1 VSELF
6 SERFVLGGLLGTGA
20 SAAVYEALDTV
31 SGEQVALKILHSEYS
46 HDEAMREAFFAE
58 ARLVEGLSHPN
69 VAAAVAYGASDS
81 EVDQRA
87 WIAMRFAPGVSLA
100 EHVETHGVP
109 PVPEALAVMQGV
121 LAALEAIHA
130 AGLAHRDVTPANVMV
145 RVDAAGAL
153 TAEGT
158 MLIDFG
164 LADVQGTPATGWH
177 VLRGIGAPT
186 AVEPTEATP
195 TAPTPKA
202 GVVGSVHYISPEQ
215 ARGQA
220 VDARGDVYQA
230 GCLLYFALTGQPPFP
245 AETAALTLR
254 AHATEPPPVPSMKRP
269 QVPRAVDRV
278 VVRAMLKDPGARFAS
293 AAEFAVALAGASGA
307 SSASTTV
314 VPQSTTIMPRA
325 ASAAMVSAATQ
336 GIDFYG
342 NSPQYLTDRELIASQ
357 RPTSRRGYWWLAV
370 VVLAVAVVVWGSF
383 AFANRNDVPAP
394 VPSASATTT
403 RDPSVAPT
411 ATATLSAQVLV
422 PAIVGKTAD
431 EARASL
437 TEAGLTISSE
447 LSVHSSQRAGTVVT
461 VSPSEN
467 TSVKRGSR
475 VELRVAS
482 GQNSVPMLLGLTQSE
497 AISRIQEAGFVPVV
511 NVAQI
516 PGTSPDRVV
525 DQSPSGDSTAVLGAS
540 VIVLVNPPAPTP
552 AATPSPQ
559 PTNSPIPSPTP
570 SP

>member
-6 SERFVLGGLLGTGA
+6 SGRFVLGGLLGTGA
-20 SAAVYEALDTV
+20 SAAVYEAHDTV
-31 SGEQVALKILHSEYS
+31 SADQVALKILHSEYS
-46 HDEAMREAFFAE
+46 HDQAMREAFFAE

-100 EHVETHGVP
+100 EHVEVHGPLTVA
-109 PVPEALAVMQGV
+109 EAVAVMQGV

-145 RVDAAGAL
+145 LANAAGVL
-153 TAEGT
+153 STEGT

-177 VLRGIGAPT
+177 VLRGIGAPA
-186 AVEPTEATP
+186 AVESSDAMP

-254 AHATEPPPVPSMKRP
+254 AHASEPPPVPSMKRP
-269 QVPRAVDRV
+269 QVPRAMDRV
-278 VVRAMLKDPGARFAS
+278 VVRAMLKDPSARYPS
-293 AAEFAVALAGASGA
+293 AAEFGMALASVSGA
-307 SSASTTV
+307 STASTTV

-325 ASAAMVSAATQ
+325 ASAAMVSAAAQ

-342 NSPQYLTDRELIASQ
+342 NSPQYMSDRELIASQ
-357 RPTSRRGYWWLAV
+357 RPPARRGYWWLAV
-370 VVLAVAVVVWGSF
+370 VSVAVAVVVWGSF
-383 AFANRNDVPAP
+383 SFANRSDVPAP
-394 VPSASATTT
+394 VPSAS
-403 RDPSVAPT
+403 VT
-411 ATATLSAQVLV
+411 ATRTPSAAPSATPSLSTQVLI
-422 PAIVGKTAD
+422 PAVVGKTVD

-437 TEAGLTISSE
+437 TEAGLSVSGE
-447 LSVHSSQRAGTVVT
+447 LSVHSSQRAGTVVS
-461 VSPSEN
+461 VNPSEN
-467 TSVKRGSR
+467 TSVKRGAG
-475 VELRVAS
+475 VELHVAS
-482 GQNSVPMLLGLTQSE
+482 GQNSVPMLLGLSQAE
-497 AISRIQEAGFVPVV
+497 AISRVQEAGFVPVV
-511 NVAQI
+511 NVAQT

-525 DQSPSGDSTAVLGAS
+525 DQSPAGDSTGVLGTTI
-540 VIVLVNPPAPTP
+540 VVLVNPPSSTASPAPTSSPPSTP
-552 AATPSPQ
+552 A
-559 PTNSPIPSPTP
+559 PSPTP
-570 SP
+570 SS

>member
-6 SERFVLGGLLGTGA
+6 SGRFVLGGLLGTGA
-20 SAAVYEALDTV
+20 SAAVYEAHDTV
-31 SGEQVALKILHSEYS
+31 SADQVALKILHSEYS

-109 PVPEALAVMQGV
+109 PVPEAVAVMQGV

-293 AAEFAVALAGASGA
+293 AAEFAVALAGASGS

-325 ASAAMVSAATQ
+325 ASAAMVSAGTQ

-342 NSPQYLTDRELIASQ
+342 NSPQFMSDRELIASQ
-357 RPTSRRGYWWLAV
+357 RPPSRRGYWWLAV
-370 VVLAVAVVVWGSF
+370 VAAAVAVVVWGSF
-383 AFANRNDVPAP
+383 SFANRNDAPAP
-394 VPSASATTT
+394 VPSASVTATRTPT
-403 RDPSVAPT
+403 AAPT
-411 ATATLSAQVLV
+411 ATPSLSTQVLI
-422 PAIVGKTAD
+422 PAVIGKTVD

-437 TEAGLTISSE
+437 TEAGLSISGE
-447 LSVHSSQRAGTVVT
+447 LSVHSSQRAGTVVS
-461 VSPSEN
+461 VNPAEN
-467 TSVKRGSR
+467 TPVKRGTG
-475 VELRVAS
+475 VELHVAS
-482 GQNSVPMLLGLTQSE
+482 GQNSVPMVMGLSQAE
-497 AISRIQEAGFVPVV
+497 AISRIQAAGFVPVV
-511 NVAQI
+511 NVAQT
-516 PGTSPDRVV
+516 PGTTPDRVV
-525 DQSPSGDSTAVLGAS
+525 DQSPAGDSTAVLGTS
-540 VIVLVNPPAPTP
+540 IIVLVNPPAPTP
-552 AATPSPQ
+552 SPTASPQ
-559 PTNSPIPSPTP
+559 PTMSPTPSPTP